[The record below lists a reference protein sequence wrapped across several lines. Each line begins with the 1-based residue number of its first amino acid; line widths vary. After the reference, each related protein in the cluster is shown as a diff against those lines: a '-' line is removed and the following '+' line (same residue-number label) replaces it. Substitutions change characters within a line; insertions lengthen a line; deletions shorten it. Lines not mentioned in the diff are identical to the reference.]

1 MTSLVHRVAGPFVSS
16 PAALPDLPKVGPVT
30 ETPLELDAGV
40 LAAIAADLPDA
51 GLEPLYL
58 RRPDAQV
65 PTTRKSTLLPPRLAP
80 RSTR

>member
-1 MTSLVHRVAGPFVSS
+1 MTSSVRRVAGPFVSS
-16 PAALPDLPKVGPVT
+16 PGEVPDLPRFGPVT
-30 ETPLELDAGV
+30 ATPLELDPGV
-40 LAAIAADLPDA
+40 LAAIAADLPEA

-65 PTTRKSTLLPPRLAP
+65 PTARKSTLLPPRLAP